1 MFSKKM
7 MVIAG
12 VFGFIVVNILM
23 LFISARYVTSS
34 SASRHMGMGIVSPLQ
49 KYVTVSIHSL
59 RSIWTHYF
67 CLVSTEKENDGLK
80 KMMAKSIYDAN
91 RCKETELANERFR
104 KLLDFKNATRLN
116 SVTAE
121 VIGKDPSQW
130 YKTIVIDKGITEGIT
145 KGLSVVVPEGVV
157 GQVIDASDHYA
168 KVLLIVDSNS
178 AVDALVQQT
187 RAHGIIKG
195 DAEGR
200 CLLNY
205 VSRKEIVNIGDAVVS
220 SGLDG
225 VFAKGLLIGKVTDIV
240 RSKSG
245 IFQDIEVSPFVDFD
259 KIEEVLVVLSPP
271 SQSRYTDK

>member
-12 VFGFIVVNILM
+12 VFGVVVVNIIV
-23 LFISARYVTSS
+23 LFISARYVSPS
-34 SASRHMGMGIVSPLQ
+34 SATRHMGMGVVSPLQ
-49 KYVTVSIHSL
+49 KAVTISILSL
-59 RSIWTHYF
+59 RSIWAHYF
-67 CLVSTEKENDGLK
+67 FLVSTEKENDSLK
-80 KMMAKSIYDAN
+80 KKLAKTIYDVN
-91 RCKETELANERFR
+91 QCKETDLSNDRLR
-104 KLLDFKNATRLN
+104 KLLDFKNAGRLN
-116 SVTAE
+116 SIAAE

-130 YKTIVIDKGITEGIT
+130 YKTLIIDKGLSEGIS
-145 KGLSVVVPEGVV
+145 KGLPVIVPEGVV
-157 GQVIDASDHYA
+157 GQVIDVSDHYA
-168 KVLLIVDSNS
+168 KVLLIIDSNS

-195 DAEGR
+195 DSEGR

-225 VFAKGLLIGKVTDIV
+225 VFAKGLLIGKVTDII
-240 RSKSG
+240 RNKSG

-259 KIEEVLVVLSPP
+259 KIEEVLVVLSSPA
-271 SQSRYTDK
+271 QNRYR

>member
-7 MVIAG
+7 MVIAA
-12 VFGFIVVNILM
+12 VFGFIFVNIIM
-23 LFISARYVTSS
+23 LFISARYVTSA
-34 SASRHMGMGIVSPLQ
+34 SASRHMGMGIVSPFQ
-49 KYVTVSIHSL
+49 KSVTVSIHSL

-67 CLVSTEKENDGLK
+67 YLVSTEKENDNLK
-80 KMMAKSIYDAN
+80 KMLAKSIYDDN
-91 RCKETELANERFR
+91 QCRETELANARFR
-104 KLLDFKNATRLN
+104 KLLDFKNAGHLN
-116 SVTAE
+116 SITAE

-130 YKTIVIDKGITEGIT
+130 YKTLVIDKGVSEGVT

-168 KVLLIVDSNS
+168 KVLLIIDSNS
-178 AVDALVQQT
+178 AADALVQQT

-195 DAEGR
+195 DTGGR

-205 VSRKEIVNIGDAVVS
+205 VSRKEVVNIGDAVVS

-240 RSKSG
+240 RNKSG

-271 SQSRYTDK
+271 AQNRFR

>member
-12 VFGFIVVNILM
+12 VLGFVVVNIIV
-23 LFISARYVTSS
+23 LFISARYVSSS

-49 KYVTVSIHSL
+49 KAVTVSIHSL
-59 RSIWTHYF
+59 RSMWTHYF
-67 CLVSTEKENDGLK
+67 FLVSTEKENDSLK
-80 KMMAKSIYDAN
+80 IKLAKNIYDDN
-91 RCKETELANERFR
+91 QCKETELSNDRLR
-104 KLLDFKNATRLN
+104 KLLDFKNASKLH
-116 SVTAE
+116 SLSAG

-130 YKTIVIDKGITEGIT
+130 YKTLIIDKGVSEGIT
-145 KGLSVVVPEGVV
+145 KGLPVVVPEGVV

-168 KVLLIVDSNS
+168 KVLLIIDSNS

-195 DAEGR
+195 HSEGR

-205 VSRKEIVNIGDAVVS
+205 VSRKETVNIGDAVVS

-225 VFAKGLLIGKVTDIV
+225 VFAKGLLIGKVTDII
-240 RSKSG
+240 RNKSG

-271 SQSRYTDK
+271 AQSRYR

>member
-12 VFGFIVVNILM
+12 VFGFVIVNIIM

-34 SASRHMGMGIVSPLQ
+34 SASRHMGMEIVSPLQ
-49 KYVTVSIHSL
+49 KSVTVSIHSL
-59 RSIWTHYF
+59 RSMWVHYF
-67 CLVSTEKENDGLK
+67 YLVSTEKENDDLK
-80 KMMAKSIYDAN
+80 KTTAKYIHDGN
-91 RCKETELANERFR
+91 QCKETEIANDRFR
-104 KLLDFKNATRLN
+104 KLLDFKNASRLN
-116 SVTAE
+116 SITAE

-130 YKTIVIDKGITEGIT
+130 YKTLVIDKGVSEGIT
-145 KGLSVVVPEGVV
+145 KGLPVVVPEGVV
-157 GQVIDASDHYA
+157 GQVIDATDHYA
-168 KVLLIVDSNS
+168 KVLLIIDSNS
-178 AVDALVQQT
+178 AVDALVQLT

-205 VSRKEIVNIGDAVVS
+205 VSRKEVINIGDAVVS

-225 VFAKGLLIGKVTDIV
+225 VFAKGLLIGKVTNII
-240 RSKSG
+240 RNKSG

-259 KIEEVLVVLSPP
+259 KIEEVLVILSPP
-271 SQSRYTDK
+271 PQSRYR

>member
-1 MFSKKM
+1 MFSRKHL
-7 MVIAG
+7 VIGG
-12 VFGFIVVNILM
+12 VFAFAVINIIA
-23 LFISARYVTSS
+23 LFISARYVSSS
-34 SASRHMGMGIVSPLQ
+34 SASRHMGMGLVSPLQ
-49 KYVTVSIHSL
+49 KAVTVSIHSL
-59 RSIWTHYF
+59 RSMWTHYF
-67 CLVSTEKENDGLK
+67 FLVSTEKENVSLK
-80 KMMAKSIYDAN
+80 KMLAKTIYDEN
-91 RCKETELANERFR
+91 QCKETELSNDRFR
-104 KLLDFKNATRLN
+104 KLLDFKNASRLH
-116 SVTAE
+116 SISAE

-130 YKTIVIDKGITEGIT
+130 YKTLVIDKGISDGIT

-168 KVLLIVDSNS
+168 KVLLIIDSNS

-195 DAEGR
+195 DSEGR

-205 VSRKEIVNIGDAVVS
+205 VSRKERVNIGDAVVS

-225 VFAKGLLIGKVTDIV
+225 VFAKGLLLGKVTDII
-240 RSKSG
+240 RNNSG

-271 SQSRYTDK
+271 TQTGYR